1 MIFNLGMTKLR
12 NGFPNFNKSI
22 KAKDWNKAANESN
35 RLDIALARNK
45 YVKELLNKAAKST
58 KP

>member
-12 NGFPNFNKSI
+12 NGFPNYNKSI

-45 YVKELLNKAAKST
+45 YVKELLNKAAKPT